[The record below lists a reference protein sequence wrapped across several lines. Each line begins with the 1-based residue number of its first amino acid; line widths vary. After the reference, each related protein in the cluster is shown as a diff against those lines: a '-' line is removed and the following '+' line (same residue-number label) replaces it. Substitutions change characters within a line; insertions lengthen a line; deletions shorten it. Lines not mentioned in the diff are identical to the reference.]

1 VTLAS
6 AIILLFLVIDP
17 FGNVPFFVA
26 ALKDVDP
33 GRRRTV
39 IIRELLISG
48 NDKTYCY
55 VDRAIVQYFE
65 THPVSFVRGSTTKMR
80 EPSDRKGP
88 LTDIRLVE
96 LGQLIAGPFCGQLM
110 ADMGADVIKVEPPGQ
125 GDPMRVWGRGD
136 YPLWWQI
143 CARNKRVVTAN
154 LREEE
159 GQELV
164 RKLISQADMVLENF
178 RPGTMERWGLSYEEL
193 ANDNPGLI
201 MIRVSGYGQTGP
213 YSKRAG
219 YASIGEAMGGMRYLC
234 GEPDRQ
240 PSRAGL
246 SIGDSLAAMNA
257 CIGAL
262 AALHH
267 REKTGEGQVIDASI
281 FESVLSVMEATV
293 PEYTVSNYIR
303 ERSGATL
310 PNVAPSNIYDCKD
323 GIFLIAANQDT
334 VFRRLCKTM
343 GKPELADDERFSK
356 HTARGAN
363 MAELDGIISAW
374 TGAKTIAEVDELMQ
388 EAGVPAGGIYR
399 APEMLEDPQY
409 KAREA
414 IIDTPTTEWPNLKMQ
429 NVFPKMSKTQGE
441 VRWPGATELGAHNN
455 EVYGELLGLSS
466 EELAALQKKSVI

>member
-1 VTLAS
+1 MSDA
-6 AIILLFLVIDP
+6 
-17 FGNVPFFVA
+17 
-26 ALKDVDP
+26 
-33 GRRRTV
+33 
-39 IIRELLISG
+39 
-48 NDKTYCY
+48 
-55 VDRAIVQYFE
+55 
-65 THPVSFVRGSTTKMR
+65 
-80 EPSDRKGP
+80 SDRKGP

-125 GDPMRVWGRGD
+125 GDPMRDWGRGD
-136 YPLWWQI
+136 YPLWWQV

-154 LREEE
+154 LREEG

-178 RPGTMERWGLSYEEL
+178 RPGTLERWGLSYDVL
-193 ANDNPGLI
+193 AQDNPGLI

-246 SIGDSLAAMNA
+246 SIGDTLAATYA
-257 CIGAL
+257 CMGAL

-267 REKTGEGQVIDASI
+267 RDKTGEGQVIDASI
-281 FESVLSVMEATV
+281 FESVLSIMEATV
-293 PEYTVSNYIR
+293 PEYTVSKYIR

-323 GIFLIAANQDT
+323 GSFLIAANQDT
-334 VFRRLCKTM
+334 VFRRLCAVI
-343 GKPELADDERFSK
+343 GRPELADDERFSK
-356 HTARGAN
+356 HTVRGAN
-363 MAELDGIISAW
+363 MQELDDIITGW
-374 TGAKTIAEVDELMQ
+374 TKSRTIEEVDTLMQ
-388 EAGVPAGGIYR
+388 EAGVPAGRIYR

-409 KAREA
+409 KARDA
-414 IIDTPTTEWPNLKMQ
+414 IIATPTEEWPDLKMQ
-429 NVFPKMSKTQGE
+429 NVFPKMSRTQGE
-441 VRWPGATELGAHNN
+441 VRWTGASELGAHND
-455 EVYGELLGLSS
+455 EVYGELLGLSG
-466 EELAALQKKSVI
+466 EELAVLKEKSII